1 MSMATEKR
9 IRSSHEM
16 IKFCH
21 SSTTGIAA
29 ATSVTIM
36 ILLLLLHIA
45 SANPSDELQQP
56 RFSVGRHLLQAT
68 KDCPLDVQHLN
79 YTIIISR
86 CKGPRYPANICCG
99 AFKELACPY
108 APTLNDV
115 TNNCATTLF
124 SYINLYGKY
133 PPGLFANICRDSK
146 RGLECTDA
154 QMSMS
159 KPKSSC
165 HTATI
170 SIFFLSIFYWMLL

>member
-45 SANPSDELQQP
+45 SANPS
-56 RFSVGRHLLQAT
+56 
-68 KDCPLDVQHLN
+68 DCPLDVQHLN